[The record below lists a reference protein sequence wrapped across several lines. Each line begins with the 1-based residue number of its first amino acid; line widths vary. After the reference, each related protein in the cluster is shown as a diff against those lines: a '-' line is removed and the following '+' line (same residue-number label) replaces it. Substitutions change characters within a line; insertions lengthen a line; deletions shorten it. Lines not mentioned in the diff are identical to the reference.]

1 MGRSRR
7 HLLMAGNVELCPAR
21 SGMCEGKLGIACVLG
36 RRFTLNSK
44 VMRYKVIG
52 FRKRSYSVYNS
63 RVVEEAAKTREE
75 ANILFD
81 IMLEDKSMDGGV
93 RIKDMASG
101 LFVRNSLDVN
111 DRPL

>member
-1 MGRSRR
+1 M
-7 HLLMAGNVELCPAR
+7 ELCGACWACAR
-21 SGMCEGKLGIACVLG
+21 GKCRIACVLG